1 MASTINFSGL
11 GSGID
16 TASLVEQLVQAERRP
31 AELRIN
37 TTASKVNAQLS
48 AFGTL
53 KSTLSS
59 AQSALEKLVGSADT
73 PSFKASVPDKAGFT
87 ATVASGATAGKH
99 EIEVLS
105 LAKAHKLTSAAFA
118 KDATVGTGKLEIS
131 AGENSYEIEFAE
143 GATLEEIAAAINRA
157 AGGKGVTASIINADD
172 GQHLVLNATAAG
184 TGGALKVVASG
195 GDGGLAAL
203 AYDPD
208 GAQAMGESVAAT
220 DAQVRVDG
228 FLRTS
233 SSNTISDLIP
243 GVILNLAEAK
253 ANEKFALT
261 ISADNSALK
270 ANLASFVSMYNAA
283 ISVLRSTSSYNAET
297 RTASAL
303 TGDSL
308 VRSTQQQLRNL
319 VGAHSV
325 ALADL
330 GVTIAKDGTLSVDTA
345 KAEAALADDPDA
357 LRKLLGKDG
366 NLAKGLDA
374 IFDGLLDSNKGSI
387 TQRTDSLNKRISDLS
402 DQMDALDR
410 RMEALEARYTAQFT
424 AMDTLVAQLNSTSS
438 YLASA
443 LAQLAGGNK

>member
-1 MASTINFSGL
+1 MPM
-11 GSGID
+11 
-16 TASLVEQLVQAERRP
+16 RP
-31 AELRIN
+31 L
-37 TTASKVNAQLS
+37 
-48 AFGTL
+48 
-53 KSTLSS
+53 
-59 AQSALEKLVGSADT
+59 
-73 PSFKASVPDKAGFT
+73 
-87 ATVASGATAGKH
+87 
-99 EIEVLS
+99 
-105 LAKAHKLTSAAFA
+105 
-118 KDATVGTGKLEIS
+118 
-131 AGENSYEIEFAE
+131 
-143 GATLEEIAAAINRA
+143 
-157 AGGKGVTASIINADD
+157 
-172 GQHLVLNATAAG
+172 
-184 TGGALKVVASG
+184 
-195 GDGGLAAL
+195 
-203 AYDPD
+203 
-208 GAQAMGESVAAT
+208 GESVAAT